1 MPPKQNQDGENSGD
15 VSRETREKLEAYH
28 ALLLKWQKAINL
40 VSASSVGDAW
50 ERHFND
56 SIQLES
62 HIAES
67 TGILADFGSGAGF
80 PGLVLAM
87 LRPALDVHLVESDA
101 RKCEFL
107 RTVSRETN
115 TPVSIHNTRIE
126 DMDGQIKPDMI
137 TARALANLEKLC
149 GYCLPFAQENPAL
162 ELLFMKGEKA
172 DVEIEEARQKF
183 AFDIDQFPSQTG
195 AAGSLLRLRNLR
207 IL

>member
-1 MPPKQNQDGENSGD
+1 MSPKQNQDGENSGD

-40 VSASSVGDAW
+40 VSAGSLNESW

-62 HIAES
+62 HIPES
-67 TGILADFGSGAGF
+67 AGILADFGSGAGF
-80 PGLVLAM
+80 PGLVLAI
-87 LRPALDVHLVESDA
+87 LKPELDVHLIESDA

-115 TPVSIHNTRIE
+115 TPVSIHNARIE

-137 TARALANLEKLC
+137 MARALANLEKLC

-162 ELLFMKGEKA
+162 EMLFMKGEKA
-172 DVEIEEARQKF
+172 SAEIEEAQQKF
-183 AFDIDQFPSQTG
+183 RFDLEQFPSQTDEAG
-195 AAGSLLRLRNLR
+195 AILRLKNLQS
-207 IL
+207 L